1 MHGLDFGY
9 WAARIAI
16 PLLSLGR
23 LRVQYPHEQLSVEVY
38 GKPMVE
44 KGAAAVFGAFL
55 FAALVTGAAI
65 LATGGQL

>member
-9 WAARIAI
+9 WTARIAI

-23 LRVQYPHEQLSVEVY
+23 LRVQYPHEQLSGGGC

-55 FAALVTGAAI
+55 IAAIVTGAAI